1 MRIAPVQYLSH
12 GARRRGHVVARLN
25 PAARWK
31 TSPSPARRPTQPC
44 RLGAAAPG
52 RSAPGCPRDDQ
63 SHPRTG
69 GGAAVRPG
77 PSTKIPS
84 AVSSCALTSVLVAFA
99 AATAQHRVSLSSS
112 FLSWSVCVWHTAPLA
127 SVHTVHAVSVS
138 RRTGGFLSLAIILE
152 RATHHAPHHTG
163 EPANRHQQLLPRVT
177 PSSLTIKKPERS
189 SQAAARERQPQKPT
203 SAPTDGDGV
212 DRGPWQAERCARRTR
227 TGRGTRRRERRGI
240 VLL

>member
-1 MRIAPVQYLSH
+1 MLWHGQIQQRGEKPAP
-12 GARRRGHVVARLN
+12 R
-25 PAARWK
+25 
-31 TSPSPARRPTQPC
+31 TARRPAQPC

-99 AATAQHRVSLSSS
+99 AATAQHRVSLSPPRFLCLFVCLAHRSAPPTPRSTRSRPAGPSGFSS
-112 FLSWSVCVWHTAPLA
+112 SHVF
-127 SVHTVHAVSVS
+127 
-138 RRTGGFLSLAIILE
+138 IILE

-163 EPANRHQQLLPRVT
+163 EPANRHQRLVPRVT
-177 PSSLTIKKPERS
+177 PSSLITKKPERS
-189 SQAAARERQPQKPT
+189 SQAAARDHQLQEPT
-203 SAPTDGDGV
+203 GTPAEG
-212 DRGPWQAERCARRTR
+212 GPP
-227 TGRGTRRRERRGI
+227 
-240 VLL
+240 

>member
-1 MRIAPVQYLSH
+1 M
-12 GARRRGHVVARLN
+12 
-25 PAARWK
+25 
-31 TSPSPARRPTQPC
+31 
-44 RLGAAAPG
+44 
-52 RSAPGCPRDDQ
+52 
-63 SHPRTG
+63 
-69 GGAAVRPG
+69 RPG

-163 EPANRHQQLLPRVT
+163 EPANRQLQLLPRVILW
-177 PSSLTIKKPERS
+177 SLAIKKPDGS
-189 SQAAARERQPQKPT
+189 SQAAARDHQLQEPT
-203 SAPTDGDGV
+203 GTLAEGGGTAVRSM
-212 DRGPWQAERCARRTR
+212 DRGRARAACQQT
-227 TGRGTRRRERRGI
+227 GTRRRERRGI